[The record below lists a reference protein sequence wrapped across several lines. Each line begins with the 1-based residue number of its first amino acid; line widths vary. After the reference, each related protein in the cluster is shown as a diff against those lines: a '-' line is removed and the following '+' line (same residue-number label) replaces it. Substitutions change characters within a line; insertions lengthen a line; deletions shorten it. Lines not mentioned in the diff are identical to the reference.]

1 LKAQGINA
9 STDVVVVDA
18 PHILIV
24 AGETSGDLHAASVI
38 KSLRRKYT
46 DITITGVAGLAMQAE
61 GCHVLHPMTSLNV
74 MGIGDVVKA
83 LPRIRRI
90 GRDIC
95 MWAASEKPD
104 LVILVDFPGF
114 NMRLGEKLR
123 KLGIPVLYY
132 IAPKLWA
139 WGDWRVKR
147 LRRAQDKLACI
158 LPFEPE
164 WFAKR
169 GIDASY
175 VGNPS
180 ALACKNG
187 WHTNEL
193 KAKLGIHESIP
204 LLALLPGSRRSELA
218 LHAGLLAEV
227 YTKLCESIPNLVAV
241 TTRAPGV
248 SDEQL
253 QPLLAV
259 GAHVLDRLDVGYAMR
274 TDAAIAVSGTATLE
288 LALWDTPTVLVYKAA
303 PLTIWLGRK
312 LVAMQCA
319 GLANILLDD
328 KPVMP
333 ELIQE
338 QASVENI
345 IHAILPLL
353 QNQSVANEQ
362 RRQFEDLRQRLGN
375 LHPSDAVANIVWEM
389 LESE

>member
-1 LKAQGINA
+1 MKAAGINA
-9 STDVVVVDA
+9 STDVVVGA

-24 AGETSGDLHAASVI
+24 AGEVSGDLHAASVI
-38 KSLRRKYT
+38 KSLRKKHT
-46 DITITGVAGLAMQAE
+46 DIKITGVAGQAMQAQ
-61 GCHVLHPMTSLNV
+61 GCHVLHPMTLLNV

-90 GRDIC
+90 GSDIGK
-95 MWAASEKPD
+95 WVANEKPD

-123 KLGIPVLYY
+123 KLGVPVLYY

-139 WGDWRVKR
+139 WGGWRVKR

-180 ALACKNG
+180 ALACKDG
-187 WHTNEL
+187 WPRSEL
-193 KAKLGIHESIP
+193 KAKLGIQASAP

-218 LHAGLLAEV
+218 IHAGLLADV
-227 YTKLCESIPNLVAV
+227 YIKLRKTIPNLVAV
-241 TTRAPGV
+241 TTRAPSV
-248 SDEQL
+248 TDAQL
-253 QPLLAV
+253 QPLLAAGV
-259 GAHVLDRLDVGYAMR
+259 HVLDRLDADYAMR
-274 TDAAIAVSGTATLE
+274 ADAAIAVSGTATLE
-288 LALWDTPTVLVYKAA
+288 LALWDTPTVLVYKGAS
-303 PLTIWLGRK
+303 LTVWLARK
-312 LVAMQCA
+312 LVAMQCV

-338 QASVENI
+338 QATVEHI
-345 IHAILPLL
+345 MQAILPLL
-353 QNQSVANEQ
+353 QDQSVANEQ
-362 RRQFEDLRQRLGN
+362 RRQFEVLRQRLGN
-375 LHPSDAVANIVWEM
+375 LHPSDAVADIAWEM
-389 LESE
+389 LKHE